1 MRNSC
6 KYRLAAVAIGLSAS
20 VILGAQTMAQAQDSP
35 SVSRYQPEMV
45 RALAASLGVSE
56 KAAIDRLDRQ
66 DAQQAK
72 LAELRKSGIGDD
84 GAFFDASGK
93 LTVNADDAGETA
105 RIEKVGLAARVPAR
119 GEAVLDKVK
128 AELDALAAKK
138 VPPE

>member
-1 MRNSC
+1 MRNSR

-20 VILGAQTMAQAQDSP
+20 VVLGTQAMAQAQDSP

-72 LAELRKSGIGDD
+72 LAELRKSGI
-84 GAFFDASGK
+84 
-93 LTVNADDAGETA
+93 ADDAGETA
-105 RIEKVGLAARVPAR
+105 RIENTGLAARVPAR

-138 VPPE
+138 VPPEWSPGPSTWPPTR

>member
-1 MRNSC
+1 MRNSR

-20 VILGAQTMAQAQDSP
+20 VVLGAQAMAQAQDSP
-35 SVSRYQPEMV
+35 SVSRCQPEMV

-72 LAELRKSGIGDD
+72 LAELRKSGI
-84 GAFFDASGK
+84 
-93 LTVNADDAGETA
+93 ADDAGETA
-105 RIEKVGLAARVPAR
+105 RIENTGLAARVPAR

-138 VPPE
+138 VPPEWSPGPSTWPPTR